1 MRRGAAKLHRSMRIT
16 TEEPIAPARYSRFGR
31 NAQGASLSGS
41 ASVSISAFP
50 QRTPAISEKGLVQH
64 PQFLIGDHDML
75 AKGRSF
81 GQGIV
86 VAVQDRAVLPCD
98 GDVEVAEQHMA
109 ELNICQR
116 KVIAG

>member
-1 MRRGAAKLHRSMRIT
+1 
-16 TEEPIAPARYSRFGR
+16 
-31 NAQGASLSGS
+31 
-41 ASVSISAFP
+41 
-50 QRTPAISEKGLVQH
+50 
-64 PQFLIGDHDML
+64 ML